1 MEVRA
6 LRRLTV
12 RASLPEALMP
22 LSQLVTNLRWSW
34 HPETR
39 DLFEALDPELWASCG
54 GDPVKVLGEVSAD
67 RLAALADDP
76 VFLEQLTTVAADLRE
91 YLDAPHWYQ
100 SLGTDAPATIAYFSA
115 EFGITEVLPQYSGG
129 LGILAG
135 DHLKA
140 ASDLGVPLIGVG
152 LLYRSGY
159 FSQGLSADGWQLEHY
174 PALDPHGLPLKLV
187 RDADRNAVVIAVPL
201 PEGRTLYAHVYRAQV
216 GRVSLLL
223 LDSDIEEN
231 SPAERGVTDRL
242 YGGGEDHRLRQEML
256 LGIGG
261 VRALRAFCSLTGT
274 PAPEVFH
281 ANEGHAGFQGVER
294 IRELTESHGLSF
306 TEALQA
312 VRGGTVFTTHT
323 PVPAGIDRFP
333 KALIERYFAG
343 FGVPVDQLLP
353 LGAEEDPSK
362 FNMAHMGLR
371 LGQRANGVSQ
381 LHGHVSR
388 DMFGPLW
395 PGFDPDD
402 VPIGSIT
409 NGVHAPTWTA
419 RELVELGTQTTS
431 QGDPLEVDGE
441 VHFDG
446 VDRIPAAE
454 LWRTRRLLR
463 GRLVEEVRRR
473 VRATAL
479 SRGAAEAELDWTE
492 TAFDPDV
499 LTIGFARRVPSYKR
513 LTLMLRDP
521 DRLKALLLDEERPVQ
536 LVIAGKSHPADD
548 GGKQLIQQMVKFA
561 DDPEIRHRI
570 AFLPNYDIGMARYL
584 YWGCDVWLNNPLR
597 PLEACGT
604 SGMKSALNGGLN
616 LSIRDGWWD
625 EWFDGQN
632 GWAIP
637 TADGVE
643 DPERRDDVEAQ
654 AIYDLLDRQV
664 VPRFYEVDADG
675 LPTRWVEMVRDTLRE
690 TGPKV
695 LATRM
700 VRDYV
705 QRLYV
710 PAAGAARSMATGGY
724 EPARAEAAWRA
735 KLLEH
740 WPGVRVAH
748 VEATGVGETPEIG
761 GGIDLR
767 AEVELP
773 GLAPSDVLVEAA
785 YGRVDDADGL
795 HEITTLALRHES
807 VDGSRHWFTGTVPLM
822 RTGAFGYTVRVLPHS
837 AHLVVPA
844 ELGVV
849 VNA

>member
-1 MEVRA
+1 VRA
-6 LRRLTV
+6 LRRFTV
-12 RASLPEALMP
+12 RASLPEELLP

-34 HPETR
+34 HAETR
-39 DLFEALDPELWASCG
+39 DLFEALDPELWRTCN
-54 GDPVKVLGEVSAD
+54 GDPVQVLGEVSAE
-67 RLAALADDP
+67 RLATLARDRRFVRRLQDVVDD
-76 VFLEQLTTVAADLRE
+76 LEE
-91 YLDAPHWYQ
+91 YLSAPHWYQ
-100 SLGTDAPATIAYFSA
+100 SLGEGAPATVAYFSA

-152 LLYRSGY
+152 LLYRAGY
-159 FSQGLSADGWQLEHY
+159 FEQGLSADGWQLEHY
-174 PALDPHGLPLKLV
+174 PSLDPHGLPLKLL
-187 RDADRNAVVIAVPL
+187 RQPDGTAVVINVPL
-201 PEGRTLYAHVYRAQV
+201 PEGRTLFAHVWRAQV
-216 GRVSLLL
+216 GRVALLL

-231 SPAERGVTDRL
+231 TPAERGVTDRL
-242 YGGGEDHRLRQEML
+242 YGGDEDHRLRQEML

-261 VRALRAFCSLTGT
+261 VRALRAYCQLTGT
-274 PAPEVFH
+274 PAPEVYH
-281 ANEGHAGFQGVER
+281 ANEGHAGFLGIER

-306 TEALQA
+306 AEALQA
-312 VRGGTVFTTHT
+312 VRAGTVFTTHT

-333 KALIERYFAG
+333 RALIERYFAG
-343 FGVPVDQLLP
+343 FGVAPEHLIP
-353 LGAEEDPSK
+353 LGAEEDPAK
-362 FNMAHMGLR
+362 FNMAYMGLR
-371 LGQRANGVSQ
+371 LGQRANGVSR

-388 DMFGPLW
+388 SMFRGLW
-395 PGFDPDD
+395 PGFDESD

-419 RELVELGTQTTS
+419 RELVEMGTQTSS
-431 QGDPLEVDGE
+431 QGDPVAAAGP

-446 VDRIPAAE
+446 VDRIPSGE
-454 LWRTRRLLR
+454 LWSTRRMLR

-473 VRATAL
+473 LRDTTL
-479 SRGAAEAELDWTE
+479 SRGAAESEVGWTDS
-492 TAFDPDV
+492 AFDPDV

-521 DRLKALLLDEERPVQ
+521 ERLRALLLDPERPVQ

-570 AFLPNYDIGMARYL
+570 AFLPGYDIGMARYL

-604 SGMKSALNGGLN
+604 SGMKAALNGGLN

-637 TADGVE
+637 TADGVA
-643 DPERRDDVEAQ
+643 DPERRDDIEAR
-654 AIYDLLDRQV
+654 AIYDLLSTQV
-664 VPRFYEVDADG
+664 VPRFYETDRDG
-675 LPTRWVEMVRDTLRE
+675 VPSRWVEMVRHTLRE

-705 QRLYV
+705 QQLYV
-710 PAAGAARSMATGGY
+710 PAARSSRVMAEAGY
-724 EPARAEAAWRA
+724 GPARTEAGWRA
-735 KLLEH
+735 RLLDH
-740 WPGVRVAH
+740 WGRVRVAH
-748 VEATGVGETPEIG
+748 VEATGAGDTPEIG
-761 GGIDLR
+761 STLALR

-773 GLAPSDVLVEAA
+773 GLTPSDVQVQAA

-795 HEITTLALRHES
+795 HEVTTLPMAHEHA
-807 VDGSRHWFTGTVPLM
+807 DGSRHWFTATVPLE

-837 AHLVVPA
+837 EHLADPA

-849 VNA
+849 ASA

>member
-1 MEVRA
+1 MRA
-6 LRRLTV
+6 LRRFTV
-12 RASLPEALMP
+12 RAALPEALTP
-22 LSQLVTNLRWSW
+22 LSQLVMNLRWSW
-34 HPETR
+34 HAETR
-39 DLFEALDPELWASCG
+39 DLFETLDPDLWRRCG
-54 GDPVKVLGEVSAD
+54 NDPVKVLGEVSAE
-67 RLAALADDP
+67 RLATLSTDRRFLRRLQDVVDD
-76 VFLEQLTTVAADLRE
+76 LED
-91 YLDAPHWYQ
+91 YLSAEHWYQ
-100 SLGTDAPATIAYFSA
+100 SLGPDAPRSIAYFSA

-152 LLYRSGY
+152 LLYRAGY
-159 FSQGLSADGWQLEHY
+159 FEQGLSADGWQLEHY
-174 PALDPHGLPLKLV
+174 PSLDPHGLPVKLL
-187 RDADRNAVVIAVPL
+187 RQPDGSAVVISVPL
-201 PEGRTLYAHVYRAQV
+201 PEGRTLHAHVWRAQV

-231 SPAERGVTDRL
+231 TPAERVVTDRL
-242 YGGGEDHRLRQEML
+242 YGGDEDHRLRQEML

-261 VRALRAFCSLTGT
+261 VRALRAYCQLTGT
-274 PAPEVFH
+274 PQPEVFH

-294 IRELTESHGLSF
+294 IRELTESHGLTF

-312 VRGGTVFTTHT
+312 VRAGTVFTTHT

-333 KALIERYFAG
+333 RALIERYFAG
-343 FGVPVDQLLP
+343 FGVPLEHLIP
-353 LGAEEDPSK
+353 LGAEDDPAK

-371 LGQRANGVSQ
+371 LGQRANGVSE

-388 DMFGPLW
+388 GMFSDLW
-395 PGFDPDD
+395 PGFDEAD

-419 RELVELGTQTTS
+419 RELVELGTQTS
-431 QGDPLEVDGE
+431 RSGDPFEGAGATV
-441 VHFDG
+441 FDG
-446 VDRIPAAE
+446 VDRIPALE
-454 LWRTRRLLR
+454 LWNTRRMLR

-473 VRATAL
+473 LRETAL
-479 SRGAAEAELDWTE
+479 SRGAAEAEVGWTD

-521 DRLKALLLDEERPVQ
+521 ERLRALLLDPDRPVQ

-561 DDPEIRHRI
+561 DDPAIRHRI
-570 AFLPNYDIGMARYL
+570 AFLPGYDIGMARYL

-604 SGMKSALNGGLN
+604 SGMKAALNGGLN

-637 TADGVE
+637 TADGVS
-643 DPERRDDVEAQ
+643 DPTRRDDVEAR
-654 AIYDLLDRQV
+654 AIYDLLATQV
-664 VPRFYEVDADG
+664 LPRFYETDRDG
-675 LPTRWVEMVRDTLRE
+675 IPTRWVEMVRHTLRE

-705 QRLYV
+705 EHLYV
-710 PAAGAARSMATGGY
+710 PAAGSARSMADGGY
-724 EPARAEAAWRA
+724 APARDEAQWRA
-735 KLLEH
+735 RLLEN
-740 WPGVRVAH
+740 WSSVRVAH
-748 VEATGVGETPEIG
+748 VEATGAGDTPEIG
-761 GGIDLR
+761 STLALR

-773 GLAPSDVLVEAA
+773 HLTPGDVEVQAA

-795 HEITTLALRHES
+795 HEVTTVPMAHEHTE
-807 VDGSRHWFTGTVPLM
+807 GSRHWFTATLPLE

-837 AHLVVPA
+837 EHLADPA
-844 ELGVV
+844 ELGLVRS
-849 VNA
+849 A

>member
-1 MEVRA
+1 MRA

-12 RASLPEALMP
+12 RASLPEALLP

-39 DLFEALDPELWASCG
+39 DLFEALDPELWESCG
-54 GDPVKVLGEVSAD
+54 GDPVKVLGEVSAE
-67 RLAALADDP
+67 RLATLAADP
-76 VFLEQLTTVAADLRE
+76 AFLQRLQTVADDLRE

-100 SLGTDAPATIAYFSA
+100 SLGEDAPATIAYFSA

-174 PALDPHGLPLKLV
+174 PALDPHGLPLKLL
-187 RDADRNAVVIAVPL
+187 RDADRNAVVVAVPL

-274 PAPEVFH
+274 PPPEVFH

-306 TEALQA
+306 AEALQA

-353 LGAEEDPSK
+353 LGAEDDPSK

-419 RELVELGTQTTS
+419 RELLELGTQTTS
-431 QGDPLEVDGE
+431 QGDPLEVDGD

-454 LWRTRRLLR
+454 LWNTRRLLR
-463 GRLVEEVRRR
+463 SRLVEEVRRR
-473 VRATAL
+473 VRATAR

-492 TAFDPDV
+492 TVFDPDV

-521 DRLKALLLDEERPVQ
+521 GRLKALLMDDERPVQ

-561 DDPEIRHRI
+561 DDPDIRHRI
-570 AFLPNYDIGMARYL
+570 AFLPNYDIGMARHL

-664 VPRFYEVDADG
+664 LPRFYEVDG
-675 LPTRWVEMVRDTLRE
+675 EGIPGRWVEMVRDTLRE

-710 PAAGAARSMATGGY
+710 PAAGAARAMAAEGY
-724 EPARAEAAWRA
+724 APARAEAAWRA
-735 KLLEH
+735 RMLEH

-773 GLAPSDVLVEAA
+773 GLTPSDVLVEAA

-795 HEITTLALRHES
+795 HEVTTLELRHDGAE
-807 VDGSRHWFTGTVPLM
+807 GSRHWFAGTVPLE

-837 AHLVVPA
+837 ELLATPA

>member
-1 MEVRA
+1 
-6 LRRLTV
+6 
-12 RASLPEALMP
+12 
-22 LSQLVTNLRWSW
+22 
-34 HPETR
+34 
-39 DLFEALDPELWASCG
+39 
-54 GDPVKVLGEVSAD
+54 
-67 RLAALADDP
+67 
-76 VFLEQLTTVAADLRE
+76 
-91 YLDAPHWYQ
+91 
-100 SLGTDAPATIAYFSA
+100 
-115 EFGITEVLPQYSGG
+115 
-129 LGILAG
+129 
-135 DHLKA
+135 
-140 ASDLGVPLIGVG
+140 
-152 LLYRSGY
+152 
-159 FSQGLSADGWQLEHY
+159 
-174 PALDPHGLPLKLV
+174 
-187 RDADRNAVVIAVPL
+187 
-201 PEGRTLYAHVYRAQV
+201 
-216 GRVSLLL
+216 
-223 LDSDIEEN
+223 
-231 SPAERGVTDRL
+231 
-242 YGGGEDHRLRQEML
+242 
-256 LGIGG
+256 
-261 VRALRAFCSLTGT
+261 
-274 PAPEVFH
+274 
-281 ANEGHAGFQGVER
+281 
-294 IRELTESHGLSF
+294 
-306 TEALQA
+306 
-312 VRGGTVFTTHT
+312 
-323 PVPAGIDRFP
+323 VPAGIDRFP

-343 FGVPVDQLLP
+343 FGVPLDQLLP
-353 LGAEEDPSK
+353 LGAEEDPTK

-371 LGQRANGVSQ
+371 LGQRANGVSE

-388 DMFGPLW
+388 DMFGALW

-431 QGDPLEVDGE
+431 QGDPAAVQDE

-446 VDRIPAAE
+446 VDKIDSGE

-479 SRGAAEAELDWTE
+479 SRGAAEAELGWTE

-513 LTLMLRDP
+513 LTLMLKDP
-521 DRLKALLLDEERPVQ
+521 DRLKALLLDADRPIQ

-637 TADGVE
+637 TADGVQ
-643 DPERRDDVEAQ
+643 DHDRRDEVEAQ
-654 AIYDLLDRQV
+654 AIYELLDRQV
-664 VPRFYEVDADG
+664 LPRFYERDPDG
-675 LPTRWVEMVRDTLRE
+675 VPTRWVEMIRDTLRE

-695 LATRM
+695 QATRM

-705 QRLYV
+705 RQLYV
-710 PAAGAARSMATGGY
+710 PAAGAARAMAAGGY
-724 EPARAEAAWRA
+724 QAARSEASWRA
-735 KLLEH
+735 HVLEN
-740 WPGVRVAH
+740 WSGVRVAH

-773 GLAPSDVLVEAA
+773 GLTPSDVLVEAA
-785 YGRVDDADGL
+785 FGRVDDADGL
-795 HEITTLALRHES
+795 HQVTTVPMEHENTE
-807 VDGSRHWFTGTVPLM
+807 GSRHWFTATVPLT

-837 AHLVVPA
+837 ENAAGPA

>member
-1 MEVRA
+1 M
-6 LRRLTV
+6 
-12 RASLPEALMP
+12 
-22 LSQLVTNLRWSW
+22 TNLRWSW

-39 DLFEALDPELWASCG
+39 DLFETLDPDLWRRCNS
-54 GDPVKVLGEVSAD
+54 DPVRVLGEVSAE
-67 RLAALADDP
+67 RLAALSTDRRFLRRLTDAVDD
-76 VFLEQLTTVAADLRE
+76 LED
-91 YLDAPHWYQ
+91 YLSAEHWYQ
-100 SLGTDAPATIAYFSA
+100 SLGPDAPRTIAYFSA

-152 LLYRSGY
+152 LLYRAGY
-159 FSQGLSADGWQLEHY
+159 FEQGLSGDGWQLEHY
-174 PALDPHGLPLKLV
+174 PSLDPHGLPVKLL
-187 RDADRNAVVIAVPL
+187 RQPDGSAVVISVPL
-201 PEGRTLYAHVYRAQV
+201 PEGRTLHAHVWRAQV

-231 SPAERGVTDRL
+231 APAERGVTDRL
-242 YGGGEDHRLRQEML
+242 YGGDEDHRLRQEML

-261 VRALRAFCSLTGT
+261 VRALRAHCQLTGT
-274 PAPEVFH
+274 PQPEVFH

-312 VRGGTVFTTHT
+312 VRAGTVFTTHT

-333 KALIERYFAG
+333 RALIERYFAG
-343 FGVPVDQLLP
+343 FGVPLDQLIP
-353 LGAEEDPSK
+353 LGAEDDPTK

-371 LGQRANGVSQ
+371 LGQRANGVSR
-381 LHGHVSR
+381 LHGQVSR
-388 DMFGPLW
+388 GMFSDLW
-395 PGFDPDD
+395 PGFDETD

-419 RELVELGTQTTS
+419 RELVELGTQTSST
-431 QGDPLEVDGE
+431 GDPFEGQAS
-441 VHFDG
+441 FDG
-446 VDRIPAAE
+446 VDRIPASE
-454 LWRTRRLLR
+454 LWATRRMLR
-463 GRLVEEVRRR
+463 ARLVDEVRRR
-473 VRATAL
+473 LRETAL
-479 SRGAAEAELDWTE
+479 SRGAAEAEVGWTDS
-492 TAFDPDV
+492 AFDPDV

-521 DRLKALLLDEERPVQ
+521 GRLRALLLDDERPVQ

-561 DDPEIRHRI
+561 DDPAIRHRI
-570 AFLPNYDIGMARYL
+570 AFLPGYDIGMARYL

-604 SGMKSALNGGLN
+604 SGMKAALNGGLN

-637 TADGVE
+637 TADGVT
-643 DPERRDDVEAQ
+643 DSDRRDEVEAR
-654 AIYDLLDRQV
+654 AIYDLLGNQV
-664 VPRFYEVDADG
+664 LPRFYETDRDG
-675 LPTRWVEMVRDTLRE
+675 IPTRWVEMVRHTLRE

-705 QRLYV
+705 EQLYV
-710 PAAGAARSMATGGY
+710 PAAASARSMADAGY
-724 EPARAEAAWRA
+724 GPARTEAQWRA
-735 KLLEH
+735 RVLESWH
-740 WPGVRVAH
+740 GVRVAH
-748 VEATGVGETPEIG
+748 VETTGAGDTPQIG
-761 GGIDLR
+761 STLALR

-773 GLAPSDVLVEAA
+773 HLTPGDVEVQAA

-795 HEITTLALRHES
+795 HEVTTVPMQHEHAE
-807 VDGSRHWFTGTVPLM
+807 GSRHWFSATLPLE

-837 AHLVVPA
+837 EHLADPA
-844 ELGVV
+844 ELGLVRS
-849 VNA
+849 A

>member
-1 MEVRA
+1 MRA

-12 RASLPEALMP
+12 RAALPEALLP
-22 LSQLVTNLRWSW
+22 LAPLVMNLRWSW

-39 DLFEALDPELWASCG
+39 DLFEAVDPDLWVTCG
-54 GDPVKVLGEVSAD
+54 NDPVRVLGEVSAE
-67 RLAALADDP
+67 RLAALAKDRKFLRRLSDVTDD
-76 VFLEQLTTVAADLRE
+76 LQE

-100 SLGTDAPATIAYFSA
+100 SLGDAAPASIAYFSA

-152 LLYRSGY
+152 LLYRAGY

-174 PALDPHGLPLKLV
+174 PALDPHGLPVKLL
-187 RDADRNAVVIAVPL
+187 RDADGAAVVIAVPL
-201 PEGRTLYAHVYRAQV
+201 PEGRTLHAHVWRAQV

-231 SPAERGVTDRL
+231 TPAERGVTDRL

-261 VRALRAFCSLTGT
+261 VRAVRAYCALTGT
-274 PAPEVFH
+274 PQPEVFH
-281 ANEGHAGFQGVER
+281 ANEGHAGFQGIER

-306 TEALQA
+306 AEALQA

-333 KALIERYFAG
+333 RALVERYFAG
-343 FGVPVDQLLP
+343 FGVGVHDLLP
-353 LGAEEDPSK
+353 LGAEEDPTK
-362 FNMAHMGLR
+362 FNMAHLGLR
-371 LGQRANGVSQ
+371 LGQRANGVSE

-388 DMFGPLW
+388 DMFGYLW
-395 PGFDPDD
+395 SGFDPDD
-402 VPIGSIT
+402 VPISSIT
-409 NGVHAPTWTA
+409 NGVHAATWTA
-419 RELVELGTQTTS
+419 RELVELGTQTSS
-431 QGDPLEVDGE
+431 QGDPVDVEGP
-441 VHFDG
+441 VRFDQ
-446 VDRIPAAE
+446 VDRIDSGE
-454 LWRTRRLLR
+454 LWSTRRLLR

-473 VRATAL
+473 VRESAL
-479 SRGAAEAELDWTE
+479 SRGAAEAEVGWTDSV
-492 TAFDPDV
+492 FDPDV

-521 DRLKALLLDEERPVQ
+521 ARLKALLLDPERPIQ

-570 AFLPNYDIGMARYL
+570 AFLPGYDIGMARYL

-616 LSIRDGWWD
+616 LSIKDGWWD

-643 DPERRDDVEAQ
+643 DPERRDDVEAT
-654 AIYDLLDRQV
+654 AIYDLLDKQV
-664 VPRFYEVDADG
+664 LPRFYETDRDG
-675 LPTRWVEMVRDTLRE
+675 VPTRWVEMVKHTLTE
-690 TGPKV
+690 LGPKV
-695 LATRM
+695 LASRM
-700 VRDYV
+700 VADYV
-705 QRLYV
+705 GKLYV
-710 PAAGAARSMATGGY
+710 PAAGSARSLAEGGY
-724 EPARAEAAWRA
+724 EVARQQAAWRA
-735 KLLEH
+735 H
-740 WPGVRVAH
+740 VVSNWGSVRVAH
-748 VEATGVGETPEIG
+748 VEATGVGDTPEIG
-761 GGIDLR
+761 STIDLR

-773 GLAPSDVLVEAA
+773 GLVPDDVQVQAA
-785 YGRVDDADGL
+785 YGRVDDTDGL
-795 HEITTLALRHES
+795 HEVTAVDMAHETTE
-807 VDGSRHWFTGTVPLM
+807 GSRHWFTATIPLE
-822 RTGAFGYTVRVLPHS
+822 RTGAFGYTVRVLPS
-837 AHLVVPA
+837 SPALATPA

-849 VNA
+849 TNA

>member
-1 MEVRA
+1 VRA

-12 RASLPEALMP
+12 RATLPEPLTALA
-22 LSQLVTNLRWSW
+22 SLVMNLRWSW

-39 DLFEALDPELWASCG
+39 DLFEALDPELWQACG
-54 GDPVKVLGEVSAD
+54 GDPVKVLGEVSAE
-67 RLAALADDP
+67 RLAALAEDP
-76 VFLEQLTTVAADLRE
+76 GFLRQLQVVAADLRT

-100 SLGTDAPATIAYFSA
+100 SLGEEAPASIAYFSA

-159 FSQGLSADGWQLEHY
+159 FAQSLSADGWQLEHY

-187 RDADRNAVVIAVPL
+187 RDADRNAVVITVPL
-201 PEGRTLYAHVYRAQV
+201 PEGRSLYAHVYRAQV

-231 SPAERGVTDRL
+231 APDERGVTDRL

-261 VRALRAFCSLTGT
+261 VRAVRAWCSLSGT
-274 PAPEVFH
+274 PQPEVFH

-294 IRELTESHGLSF
+294 IRELTETHGLSF
-306 TEALQA
+306 AEALQA

-343 FGVPVDQLLP
+343 FGVPLDQLLP
-353 LGAEEDPSK
+353 LGAEEDPTK
-362 FNMAHMGLR
+362 FNMAYMGLR
-371 LGQRANGVSQ
+371 LGQRANGVSE

-388 DMFGPLW
+388 DMFGALW

-431 QGDPLEVDGE
+431 QGDPAAVQDE

-446 VDRIPAAE
+446 VDKIDSGE

-479 SRGAAEAELDWTE
+479 SRGAAEAELGWTE

-513 LTLMLRDP
+513 LTLMLKDP
-521 DRLKALLLDEERPVQ
+521 DRLKALLLDADRPIQ

-637 TADGVE
+637 TADGVQ
-643 DPERRDDVEAQ
+643 DHDRRDEVEAQ
-654 AIYDLLDRQV
+654 AIYELLDRQV
-664 VPRFYEVDADG
+664 LPRFYERDPDG
-675 LPTRWVEMVRDTLRE
+675 VPTRWVEMIRDTLRE

-695 LATRM
+695 QATRM

-705 QRLYV
+705 RQLYV
-710 PAAGAARSMATGGY
+710 PAAGAARARAAGGY
-724 EPARAEAAWRA
+724 QTARSEASWRA
-735 KLLEH
+735 HVLEN
-740 WPGVRVAH
+740 WSGVRVAH

-773 GLAPSDVLVEAA
+773 GLTPSDVLVEAA
-785 YGRVDDADGL
+785 FGRVDDADGL
-795 HEITTLALRHES
+795 HQVTTVPMEHENTE
-807 VDGSRHWFTGTVPLM
+807 GSRHWFTATVPLT

-837 AHLVVPA
+837 ENAAGPA

>member
-1 MEVRA
+1 
-6 LRRLTV
+6 
-12 RASLPEALMP
+12 LPKPLEP
-22 LSQLVTNLRWSW
+22 LSQLVMNLRWSW

-39 DLFEALDPELWASCG
+39 DLFEALDPELWETCG
-54 GDPVKVLGEVSAD
+54 GDPVKVLGEVSAE
-67 RLAALADDP
+67 RLATLAKDRRFLRRLQDAVDD
-76 VFLEQLTTVAADLRE
+76 LEE
-91 YLDAPHWYQ
+91 YLSTPRWYQ
-100 SLGTDAPATIAYFSA
+100 SLGPDAPRSIAYYSA

-152 LLYRSGY
+152 LLYRAGY
-159 FSQGLSADGWQLEHY
+159 FAQSLSADGWQLEHY
-174 PALDPHGLPLKLV
+174 PSLDPHGLPLKAL
-187 RDADRNAVVIAVPL
+187 RRPDGSAVVIGVPL
-201 PEGRTLYAHVYRAQV
+201 PEGRTLHAHVWRVQV
-216 GRVSLLL
+216 GRVTLLL

-231 SPAERGVTDRL
+231 AEPERGVTDRL
-242 YGGGEDHRLRQEML
+242 YGGDEDHRLRQEML

-261 VRALRAFCSLTGT
+261 VKAVRAYCELTGT
-274 PAPEVFH
+274 PAPEVYH
-281 ANEGHAGFQGVER
+281 ANEGHAGFLGAER
-294 IRELTESHGLSF
+294 IRELLESEKLTF

-312 VRGGTVFTTHT
+312 VRAGTVFTTHT

-333 KALIERYFAG
+333 KALIERYFTG
-343 FGVPVDQLLP
+343 FGIPLQEFLA
-353 LGAEEDPSK
+353 LGAEDDPTK

-371 LGQRANGVSQ
+371 LGQRANGVSR
-381 LHGHVSR
+381 LHGEVSR
-388 DMFGPLW
+388 HMFHDLW
-395 PGFDPDD
+395 PGFDESD

-419 RELVELGTQTTS
+419 RELLELGTQVSS
-431 QGDPLEVDGE
+431 QGDPVEVDGP

-446 VDRIPAAE
+446 VDKIPAGE
-454 LWRTRRLLR
+454 LWNTRRMLR
-463 GRLVEEVRRR
+463 TRLVEEVRRR
-473 VRATAL
+473 LRETAL
-479 SRGAAEAELDWTE
+479 SRGASESEVGWTE

-521 DRLKALLLDEERPVQ
+521 ERLKALLLDEERPIQ

-548 GGKQLIQQMVKFA
+548 GGKQLIQQMVRFA
-561 DDPEIRHRI
+561 DEPEIRHRI
-570 AFLPNYDIGMARYL
+570 AFLPNYDIGMAHYL

-604 SGMKSALNGGLN
+604 SGMKAALNGGLN

-643 DPERRDDVEAQ
+643 DPDRRDEVEAR
-654 AIYDLLDRQV
+654 AIYDILSSQV
-664 VPRFYEVDADG
+664 LPRFYESGRNGVPA
-675 LPTRWVEMVRDTLRE
+675 RWVEMVRHTLRE

-695 LATRM
+695 QATRM

-705 QRLYV
+705 QQLYL
-710 PAAGAARSMATGGY
+710 PAALSSRQMAQGDYTAARD
-724 EPARAEAAWRA
+724 EASWRA
-735 KLLEH
+735 HLLANWH
-740 WPGVRVAH
+740 SVRVAH
-748 VEATGVGETPEIG
+748 VEATGAGDTPEIG
-761 GGIDLR
+761 STLDLR

-773 GLAPSDVLVEAA
+773 GLQPSDVEVQAA
-785 YGRVDDADGL
+785 YGRVDDGDGL
-795 HEITTLALRHES
+795 HDVTTVPMAREQTE
-807 VDGSRHWFTGTVPLM
+807 GTRHWFTATLPLE

-837 AHLVVPA
+837 AHLADPA

-849 VNA
+849 TSA

>member
-1 MEVRA
+1 MRA

-12 RASLPEALMP
+12 RASLPEALRP

-54 GDPVKVLGEVSAD
+54 GDPVRVLGEVSAD
-67 RLAALADDP
+67 RLATLAADP
-76 VFLEQLTTVAADLRE
+76 AFLQRLQTVADDLRE

-100 SLGTDAPATIAYFSA
+100 SLGEQAPTTIAYFSA

-174 PALDPHGLPLKLV
+174 PALDPHGLPLKLL
-187 RDADRNAVVIAVPL
+187 RDADRNAVVVAVPL

-274 PAPEVFH
+274 AQPEVFH

-306 TEALQA
+306 AEALQA

-395 PGFDPDD
+395 PGFDPED

-419 RELVELGTQTTS
+419 RELLELGTQTTS
-431 QGDPLEVDGE
+431 QGDPLEVDDE

-446 VDRIPAAE
+446 VDRVPAAE

-463 GRLVEEVRRR
+463 ARLVEEVRRR
-473 VRATAL
+473 VRATAR

-521 DRLKALLLDEERPVQ
+521 ARLKALLMDDERPVQ

-561 DDPEIRHRI
+561 DDPDIRHRI

-632 GWAIP
+632 GWSIP

-664 VPRFYEVDADG
+664 IPRFYEVDG
-675 LPTRWVEMVRDTLRE
+675 EGVPSRWVEMVRDTLRE

-705 QRLYV
+705 QQLYV
-710 PAAGAARSMATGGY
+710 PAAGAARAMAAGGY

-735 KLLEH
+735 QLLEH

-773 GLAPSDVLVEAA
+773 GLTPTDVLVEAA

-795 HEITTLALRHES
+795 HQVTTLQLRHDGA
-807 VDGSRHWFTGTVPLM
+807 DGSRHWFTGTVPLE

-837 AHLVVPA
+837 ELLATPA

>member
-1 MEVRA
+1 MRA

-12 RASLPEALMP
+12 RASLPEALRP
-22 LSQLVTNLRWSW
+22 LAPLVMNLRWSW

-39 DLFEALDPELWASCG
+39 DLFEALDPDLWESCG
-54 GDPVKVLGEVSAD
+54 GDPVKVLGEVSAE
-67 RLAALADDP
+67 RLAALAADDG
-76 VFLEQLTTVAADLRE
+76 FLRRLEQLTDDLRD

-100 SLGTDAPATIAYFSA
+100 SLGEQAPRSIAYFSA

-159 FSQGLSADGWQLEHY
+159 FSQSLSPDGWQLEHY
-174 PALDPHGLPLKLV
+174 PAMDPHGLPLKLL
-187 RDADRNAVVIAVPL
+187 RDSDRNAVVISVPL
-201 PEGRTLYAHVYRAQV
+201 PEGRTLHAHVWRAQV

-231 SPAERGVTDRL
+231 EAAERGVTDRL

-261 VRALRAFCSLTGT
+261 VRALRAYCSLTGT
-274 PAPEVFH
+274 PQPEVFH

-306 TEALQA
+306 PEALQA

-333 KALIERYFAG
+333 RALIERYFAG
-343 FGVPVDQLLP
+343 FGVPLDQLLA
-353 LGAEEDPSK
+353 LGREPDPGT

-371 LGQRANGVSQ
+371 LGQRANGVSE

-388 DMFGPLW
+388 DMFGALW
-395 PGFDPDD
+395 PGFDADE
-402 VPIGSIT
+402 VPISSIT

-419 RELVELGTQTTS
+419 RELLELGTQSSS
-431 QGDPLEVDGE
+431 QGDPVTLHED

-446 VDRIPAAE
+446 VDRIPSGE
-454 LWRTRRLLR
+454 LWATRRLLR
-463 GRLVEEVRRR
+463 ARLVDEVRRR
-473 VRATAL
+473 VRETAL
-479 SRGAAEAELDWTE
+479 SRGATPAELGWTA

-513 LTLMLRDP
+513 LTLMLKDP
-521 DRLKALLLDEERPVQ
+521 ARLKALLLDTDRPLQ

-548 GGKQLIQQMVKFA
+548 GGKQLIQQMVRFA

-637 TADGVE
+637 TADGVT
-643 DPERRDDVEAQ
+643 DHDRRDDVEAH
-654 AIYDLLDRQV
+654 AIYTLLDEQV
-664 VPRFYEVDADG
+664 LPRFYERDHDG
-675 LPTRWVEMVRDTLRE
+675 VPGRWVEMIRDALRE

-695 LATRM
+695 QATRM

-705 QRLYV
+705 EQLYV
-710 PAAGAARSMATGGY
+710 PAAGAAREMATGGY
-724 EPARAEAAWRA
+724 QTARDEAAWRA
-735 KLLEH
+735 HLLEN

-773 GLAPSDVLVEAA
+773 GLTPAEVTVEAA
-785 YGRVDDADGL
+785 YGRVDEADGM
-795 HEITTLALRHES
+795 HAVTTLPMRHETGE
-807 VDGSRHWFTGTVPLM
+807 GSRHWFTATVPLT
-822 RTGAFGYTVRVLPHS
+822 RTGSFGYTVRVLPHS
-837 AHLVVPA
+837 EHLAAPA

-849 VNA
+849 VTA

>member
-1 MEVRA
+1 
-6 LRRLTV
+6 
-12 RASLPEALMP
+12 
-22 LSQLVTNLRWSW
+22 VTNLRWSW

-39 DLFEALDPELWASCG
+39 DLFETLDPDLWRRCNS
-54 GDPVKVLGEVSAD
+54 DPVRVLGEVSAE
-67 RLAALADDP
+67 RLAALSTDRRFLRRLTDAVDD
-76 VFLEQLTTVAADLRE
+76 LED
-91 YLDAPHWYQ
+91 YLSAEHWYQ
-100 SLGTDAPATIAYFSA
+100 SLGPDAPRTIAYFSA

-152 LLYRSGY
+152 LLYRAGY
-159 FSQGLSADGWQLEHY
+159 FEQGLSGDGWQLEHY
-174 PALDPHGLPLKLV
+174 PSLDPHGLPVKLL
-187 RDADRNAVVIAVPL
+187 RQPDGSAVVISVPL
-201 PEGRTLYAHVYRAQV
+201 PEGRTLHAHVWRAQV

-231 SPAERGVTDRL
+231 APAERGVTDRL
-242 YGGGEDHRLRQEML
+242 YGGDEDHRLRQEML

-261 VRALRAFCSLTGT
+261 VRALRAHCQLTGT
-274 PAPEVFH
+274 PQPEVFH

-312 VRGGTVFTTHT
+312 VRAGTVFTTHT

-333 KALIERYFAG
+333 RALIERYFAG
-343 FGVPVDQLLP
+343 FGVPLDQLIP
-353 LGAEEDPSK
+353 LGAEDDPTK

-371 LGQRANGVSQ
+371 LGQRANGVSR
-381 LHGHVSR
+381 LHGQVSR
-388 DMFGPLW
+388 GMFSDLW
-395 PGFDPDD
+395 PGFDETD

-419 RELVELGTQTTS
+419 RELVELGTQTSST
-431 QGDPLEVDGE
+431 GDPFEGQAS
-441 VHFDG
+441 FDG
-446 VDRIPAAE
+446 VDRIPASE
-454 LWRTRRLLR
+454 LWATRRMLR
-463 GRLVEEVRRR
+463 ARLVDEVRRR
-473 VRATAL
+473 LRETAL
-479 SRGAAEAELDWTE
+479 SRGAAEAEVGWTDS
-492 TAFDPDV
+492 AFDPDV

-521 DRLKALLLDEERPVQ
+521 GRLRALLLDDERPVQ

-561 DDPEIRHRI
+561 DDPAIRHRI
-570 AFLPNYDIGMARYL
+570 AFLPGYDIGMARYL

-604 SGMKSALNGGLN
+604 SGMKAALNGGLN

-637 TADGVE
+637 TADGVT
-643 DPERRDDVEAQ
+643 DSDRRDEVEAR
-654 AIYDLLDRQV
+654 AIYDLLGNQV
-664 VPRFYEVDADG
+664 LPRFYETDRDG
-675 LPTRWVEMVRDTLRE
+675 IPTRWVEMVRHTLRE

-705 QRLYV
+705 EQLYV
-710 PAAGAARSMATGGY
+710 PAAASARSMADAGY
-724 EPARAEAAWRA
+724 GPARTEAQWRA
-735 KLLEH
+735 RVLESWH
-740 WPGVRVAH
+740 GVRVAH
-748 VEATGVGETPEIG
+748 VETTGAGDTPQIG
-761 GGIDLR
+761 STLALR

-773 GLAPSDVLVEAA
+773 HLTPGDVEVQAA

-795 HEITTLALRHES
+795 HEVTTVPMQHEHAE
-807 VDGSRHWFTGTVPLM
+807 GSRHWFSATLPLE

-837 AHLVVPA
+837 EHLADPA
-844 ELGVV
+844 ELGLVRS
-849 VNA
+849 A

>member
-1 MEVRA
+1 MRA
-6 LRRLTV
+6 LRRFTV
-12 RASLPEALMP
+12 RASLPEALTP
-22 LSQLVTNLRWSW
+22 LSQLVMNLRWSW

-39 DLFEALDPELWASCG
+39 DLFEALDPDLWRRCNN
-54 GDPVKVLGEVSAD
+54 DPVTVLGEVSAE
-67 RLAALADDP
+67 RLATLSTDRRFLRRLTDVVDD
-76 VFLEQLTTVAADLRE
+76 LED
-91 YLDAPHWYQ
+91 YLSAEHWYQ
-100 SLGTDAPATIAYFSA
+100 SLGPAAPRSIAYFSA

-152 LLYRSGY
+152 LLYRAGY
-159 FSQGLSADGWQLEHY
+159 FEQGLSADGWQLEHY
-174 PALDPHGLPLKLV
+174 PALDPHGLPVKLL
-187 RDADRNAVVIAVPL
+187 RQPDGSAVVISVPL
-201 PEGRTLYAHVYRAQV
+201 PEGRTLHAHVWRAQV

-231 SPAERGVTDRL
+231 TPAERGVTDRL
-242 YGGGEDHRLRQEML
+242 YGGDEDHRLRQEML

-261 VRALRAFCSLTGT
+261 VRALRAYCQLTGT
-274 PAPEVFH
+274 PQPEVFH

-294 IRELTESHGLSF
+294 IRELTESHGLSVA
-306 TEALQA
+306 EALQA
-312 VRGGTVFTTHT
+312 VRAGTVFTTHT

-333 KALIERYFAG
+333 RALIERYFAG
-343 FGVPVDQLLP
+343 FGVPLEHLIP
-353 LGAEEDPSK
+353 LGAEEDPAK

-371 LGQRANGVSQ
+371 LGQRANGVSR

-388 DMFGPLW
+388 GMFSGLW
-395 PGFDPDD
+395 PGFDEAD

-419 RELVELGTQTTS
+419 RELVELGTQTS
-431 QGDPLEVDGE
+431 SGDPFEGE
-441 VHFDG
+441 GASFDG
-446 VDRIPAAE
+446 VDRIPASE
-454 LWRTRRLLR
+454 LWATRRMLR
-463 GRLVEEVRRR
+463 ARLVDEVRRR
-473 VRATAL
+473 LRETAL
-479 SRGAAEAELDWTE
+479 SRGAAEAEVGWTD

-521 DRLKALLLDEERPVQ
+521 GRLKALLLDEERPVQ

-561 DDPEIRHRI
+561 DDPAVRHRI
-570 AFLPNYDIGMARYL
+570 AFLPGYDIGMARYL

-604 SGMKSALNGGLN
+604 SGMKAALNGGLN

-637 TADGVE
+637 TADGVS
-643 DPERRDDVEAQ
+643 DQARRDDVEAH
-654 AIYDLLDRQV
+654 AIYDLLSTQV
-664 VPRFYEVDADG
+664 LPRFYETDRDG
-675 LPTRWVEMVRDTLRE
+675 IPTRWVEMVRHTLRE

-700 VRDYV
+700 VRDYTE
-705 QRLYV
+705 QLYV
-710 PAAGAARSMATGGY
+710 PAAGSARSMADAGY
-724 EPARAEAAWRA
+724 APARTEAQWRA
-735 KLLEH
+735 RVLES
-740 WPGVRVAH
+740 WAGVRVAH
-748 VEATGVGETPEIG
+748 VEATGAGDTPEIG
-761 GGIDLR
+761 STLALR

-773 GLAPSDVLVEAA
+773 HLSPGDVEVQAA

-795 HEITTLALRHES
+795 HEVTTVPMHHEHA
-807 VDGSRHWFTGTVPLM
+807 DGSRHWFTATVPLE

-837 AHLVVPA
+837 EHLADPA
-844 ELGVV
+844 ELGLVRS
-849 VNA
+849 A

>member
-1 MEVRA
+1 
-6 LRRLTV
+6 
-12 RASLPEALMP
+12 MP
-22 LSQLVTNLRWSW
+22 LSQLVANLRWSW
-34 HPETR
+34 HAETR
-39 DLFEALDPELWASCG
+39 DLFEALDPELWRTCN
-54 GDPVKVLGEVSAD
+54 GDPVQVLGEVSAD
-67 RLAALADDP
+67 RLATLARDRRFVRRLQDVVDD
-76 VFLEQLTTVAADLRE
+76 LEE
-91 YLDAPHWYQ
+91 YLSAPHWYQ
-100 SLGTDAPATIAYFSA
+100 SLGEEAPATVAYFSA

-140 ASDLGVPLIGVG
+140 ASDLGVPLVGVG
-152 LLYRSGY
+152 LLYRAGY
-159 FSQGLSADGWQLEHY
+159 FEQGLSADGWQLEHY
-174 PALDPHGLPLKLV
+174 PSLDPQGLPLKLL
-187 RDADRNAVVIAVPL
+187 RQSDGTAVVIAVPL
-201 PEGRTLYAHVYRAQV
+201 PEGRTLSAHVLRAQV

-231 SPAERGVTDRL
+231 APAERGVTDRL
-242 YGGGEDHRLRQEML
+242 YGGDEDHRLRQEML

-261 VRALRAFCSLTGT
+261 VRALRAYCQLTGT
-274 PAPEVFH
+274 PAPEVYH
-281 ANEGHAGFQGVER
+281 ANEGHAGFLGIER

-306 TEALQA
+306 AEALQA
-312 VRGGTVFTTHT
+312 VRAGTVFTTHT

-333 KALIERYFAG
+333 RALIERYFAG
-343 FGVPVDQLLP
+343 FGVPLEHMIP
-353 LGAEEDPSK
+353 LGAEADPTK

-371 LGQRANGVSQ
+371 LGQRANGVSR

-388 DMFGPLW
+388 GMFNYLW
-395 PGFDPDD
+395 PGFDEGD
-402 VPIGSIT
+402 VPISSIT

-419 RELVELGTQTTS
+419 RELVEMGTQTSS
-431 QGDPLEVDGE
+431 QGDPVEAGGE

-446 VDRIPAAE
+446 VDRIPAGE
-454 LWRTRRLLR
+454 LWSTRRMLR

-473 VRATAL
+473 LRETAL
-479 SRGAAEAELDWTE
+479 SRGAAESEVGWTDS
-492 TAFDPDV
+492 AFDPDV

-521 DRLKALLLDEERPVQ
+521 ERLRALLLDPERPVQ

-561 DDPEIRHRI
+561 DDPELRHRI
-570 AFLPNYDIGMARYL
+570 AFLPGYDIGMARYL

-604 SGMKSALNGGLN
+604 SGMKAALNGGLN

-637 TADGVE
+637 TADGVA
-643 DPERRDDVEAQ
+643 DPERRDDIEAR
-654 AIYDLLDRQV
+654 AIYDLLGSQV
-664 VPRFYEVDADG
+664 IPRFYETDRDG
-675 LPTRWVEMVRDTLRE
+675 VPTRWVEMVRHTLRE

-705 QRLYV
+705 QQLYV
-710 PAAGAARSMATGGY
+710 PAAGSSRAMAEGGY
-724 EPARAEAAWRA
+724 GPARTEAGWRA
-735 KLLEH
+735 RLLDH
-740 WPGVRVAH
+740 WSTVRVAH
-748 VEATGVGETPEIG
+748 VEATGAGDTPEIG
-761 GGIDLR
+761 STLALR

-773 GLAPSDVLVEAA
+773 GLTPSDVQVQAA

-795 HEITTLALRHES
+795 HEVTTRPMTHEHTE
-807 VDGSRHWFTGTVPLM
+807 GSRHWFSATVPLE

-837 AHLVVPA
+837 EHLADPA

-849 VNA
+849 ASA

>member
-1 MEVRA
+1 VRA

-12 RASLPEALMP
+12 RASLPEALLP

-34 HPETR
+34 HWETR
-39 DLFEALDPELWASCG
+39 DLFEALDPELWNSCG
-54 GDPVKVLGEVSAD
+54 GDPVTVLGEVSAE
-67 RLAALADDP
+67 RLAALAEDP
-76 VFLEQLTTVAADLRE
+76 GFLRQLQVVAADLRT

-100 SLGTDAPATIAYFSA
+100 SLGEEAPASIAYFSA

-159 FSQGLSADGWQLEHY
+159 FAQSLSADGWQLEHY

-187 RDADRNAVVIAVPL
+187 RDADRNAVVITVPL
-201 PEGRTLYAHVYRAQV
+201 PEGRSLYAHVYRAQV

-231 SPAERGVTDRL
+231 APDERGVTDRL

-261 VRALRAFCSLTGT
+261 VRAVRAWCSLSGT
-274 PAPEVFH
+274 PQPEVFH

-294 IRELTESHGLSF
+294 IRELTETHGLSF
-306 TEALQA
+306 AEALQA

-343 FGVPVDQLLP
+343 FGVPLDQLLP
-353 LGAEEDPSK
+353 LGAEEDPTK
-362 FNMAHMGLR
+362 FNMAYMGLR
-371 LGQRANGVSQ
+371 LGQRANGVSE

-388 DMFGPLW
+388 DMFGALW

-431 QGDPLEVDGE
+431 QGDPAAVQDE

-446 VDRIPAAE
+446 VDKIDSGE

-479 SRGAAEAELDWTE
+479 SRGAAEAELGWTE

-513 LTLMLRDP
+513 LTLMLKDP
-521 DRLKALLLDEERPVQ
+521 DRLKALLLDADRPIQ

-637 TADGVE
+637 TADGVQ
-643 DPERRDDVEAQ
+643 DHDRRDEVEAQ
-654 AIYDLLDRQV
+654 AIYELLDRQV
-664 VPRFYEVDADG
+664 LPRFYERDPDG
-675 LPTRWVEMVRDTLRE
+675 VPTRWVEMIRDTLRE

-695 LATRM
+695 QATRM

-705 QRLYV
+705 RQLYV
-710 PAAGAARSMATGGY
+710 PAAGAARAMAAGGY
-724 EPARAEAAWRA
+724 QAARSEASWRA
-735 KLLEH
+735 HVLEN
-740 WPGVRVAH
+740 WSGVRVAH

-773 GLAPSDVLVEAA
+773 GLTPSDVLVEAA
-785 YGRVDDADGL
+785 FGRVDDADGL
-795 HEITTLALRHES
+795 HQVTTVPMEHENTE
-807 VDGSRHWFTGTVPLM
+807 GSRHWFTATVPLT

-837 AHLVVPA
+837 ENAAGPA

>member
-1 MEVRA
+1 M
-6 LRRLTV
+6 
-12 RASLPEALMP
+12 
-22 LSQLVTNLRWSW
+22 NLRWSW

-39 DLFEALDPELWASCG
+39 DLFEALDPELWDSCG
-54 GDPVKVLGEVSAD
+54 GDPVQVLGEVSAE
-67 RLAALADDP
+67 RLAALAKDRRFLRRLQDVTDD
-76 VFLEQLTTVAADLRE
+76 LQE

-100 SLGTDAPATIAYFSA
+100 SLGEEAPATIAYFSA

-152 LLYRSGY
+152 LLYRAGY

-174 PALDPHGLPLKLV
+174 PALDPHGLPLKLL
-187 RDADRNAVVIAVPL
+187 RDNDANAVVITVPL
-201 PEGRTLYAHVYRAQV
+201 PEGRVLHAHVWRAQV
-216 GRVSLLL
+216 GRVALLL
-223 LDSDIEEN
+223 LDTDIEEN
-231 SPAERGVTDRL
+231 GPAERGVTDRL

-261 VRALRAFCSLTGT
+261 VRALRAYCSLMGI
-274 PAPEVFH
+274 PQPEVFH
-281 ANEGHAGFQGVER
+281 ANEGHAGFQGIER

-306 TEALQA
+306 SEALQA
-312 VRGGTVFTTHT
+312 VRAGTVFTTHT

-333 KALIERYFAG
+333 RALIERYFTS
-343 FGVPVDQLLP
+343 FGVPVDQLLT
-353 LGAEEDPSK
+353 LGAEQDPSK

-381 LHGHVSR
+381 LHGSVSR
-388 DMFGPLW
+388 DMFGGLW
-395 PGFDPDD
+395 PGFDEDD
-402 VPIGSIT
+402 VPISSIT
-409 NGVHAPTWTA
+409 NGVHAATWTA
-419 RELVELGTQTTS
+419 RELVELGTQSTS
-431 QGDPLEVDGE
+431 QGDPVDVDGD
-441 VHFDG
+441 VFFDG
-446 VDRIPAAE
+446 VDRIDAGE
-454 LWRTRRLLR
+454 LWSTRRLLR

-473 VRATAL
+473 IRETAL
-479 SRGAAEAELDWTE
+479 SRGAAEAELGWTA

-521 DRLKALLLDEERPVQ
+521 ARLKALLLDSDRPIQ

-570 AFLPNYDIGMARYL
+570 AFLPGYDIGMARYL

-664 VPRFYEVDADG
+664 LPRFYEVDADG
-675 LPTRWVEMVRDTLRE
+675 IPTRWVEMVRHTLRG

-710 PAAGAARSMATGGY
+710 PAAGSSRSLAAGGY
-724 EPARAEAAWRA
+724 DVARREAAWRSH
-735 KLLEH
+735 LLEN
-740 WPGVRVAH
+740 WQGVRVAH
-748 VEATGVGETPEIG
+748 VEATGVGDTPEIG
-761 GGIDLR
+761 SSIDLR

-773 GLAPSDVLVEAA
+773 GLTPGDVLVQAA
-785 YGRVDDADGL
+785 FGRVDDADGL
-795 HEITTLALRHES
+795 HQVTTVPMQHENTE
-807 VDGSRHWFTGTVPLM
+807 GSRQWFTATVPLE
-822 RTGAFGYTVRVLPHS
+822 RTGAFGYTVRVLPRSEHM
-837 AHLVVPA
+837 ADPA

-849 VNA
+849 VTA

>member
-1 MEVRA
+1 
-6 LRRLTV
+6 
-12 RASLPEALMP
+12 
-22 LSQLVTNLRWSW
+22 
-34 HPETR
+34 
-39 DLFEALDPELWASCG
+39 
-54 GDPVKVLGEVSAD
+54 
-67 RLAALADDP
+67 
-76 VFLEQLTTVAADLRE
+76 
-91 YLDAPHWYQ
+91 
-100 SLGTDAPATIAYFSA
+100 
-115 EFGITEVLPQYSGG
+115 
-129 LGILAG
+129 
-135 DHLKA
+135 
-140 ASDLGVPLIGVG
+140 
-152 LLYRSGY
+152 
-159 FSQGLSADGWQLEHY
+159 
-174 PALDPHGLPLKLV
+174 
-187 RDADRNAVVIAVPL
+187 
-201 PEGRTLYAHVYRAQV
+201 
-216 GRVSLLL
+216 
-223 LDSDIEEN
+223 
-231 SPAERGVTDRL
+231 
-242 YGGGEDHRLRQEML
+242 ML

-261 VRALRAFCSLTGT
+261 VRALRAYCSLTGT
-274 PAPEVFH
+274 PQPEVFH

-306 TEALQA
+306 SEALQA

-333 KALIERYFAG
+333 KALIERYFTG

-353 LGAEEDPSK
+353 LGSEGDPSK

-371 LGQRANGVSQ
+371 LGQRANGVSR
-381 LHGHVSR
+381 LHGEVSR
-388 DMFGPLW
+388 GMFGDLW

-419 RELVELGTQTTS
+419 RELVELGTQSSS
-431 QGDPLEVDGE
+431 QGDPVDVVGDAF
-441 VHFDG
+441 FDG
-446 VDRIPAAE
+446 VDRIDAGE
-454 LWRTRRLLR
+454 LWSTRRLLR

-473 VRATAL
+473 VRETAL
-479 SRGAAEAELDWTE
+479 SRGAAGAELDWTD

-521 DRLKALLLDEERPVQ
+521 ARLKALLLDPERPIQ

-570 AFLPNYDIGMARYL
+570 AFLPGYDIGMARYL

-643 DPERRDDVEAQ
+643 DHDRRDEVEAQ
-654 AIYDLLDRQV
+654 AIYDLLDKQV
-664 VPRFYEVDADG
+664 LPRFYETDRDG
-675 LPTRWVEMVRDTLRE
+675 IPTRWVEMVRHTLRV

-705 QRLYV
+705 QQLYV
-710 PAAGAARSMATGGY
+710 PAAGSARSLAEDGY
-724 EPARAEAAWRA
+724 GTARREAAWRTH
-735 KLLEH
+735 LLEA

-748 VEATGVGETPEIG
+748 VEATGVGDTPEIG
-761 GGIDLR
+761 STIDLR

-773 GLAPSDVLVEAA
+773 GLTPGDVLVQAA
-785 YGRVDDADGL
+785 FGRVDDADGL
-795 HEITTLALRHES
+795 HDVTTVPMRHENTE
-807 VDGSRHWFTGTVPLM
+807 GSRQWFTATVPLQ
-822 RTGAFGYTVRVLPHS
+822 RTGPFGYTVRVLPHS
-837 AHLVVPA
+837 EQLADPA